1 MILFKLN
8 YHDTIDCILNGWVSS
23 FDWRVICEGSI
34 SHSSN
39 VLSRLSQG
47 YFIGPFVI
55 YINDILQYNCIKY
68 ILEYTA
74 TAANSLGT
82 IIGLAIATIIIMQM
96 LMQLIIV
103 QLHTAYRPVLQCLI
117 IILL

>member
-1 MILFKLN
+1 MDYHKAILL
-8 YHDTIDCILNGWVSS
+8 DPL
-23 FDWRVICEGSI
+23 
-34 SHSSN
+34 
-39 VLSRLSQG
+39 LLL
-47 YFIGPFVI
+47 I
-55 YINDILQYNCIKY
+55 YINDILQYNCVKY

-103 QLHTAYRPVLQCLI
+103 QLHTA
-117 IILL
+117 